1 MLTHGGRLGRTF
13 IAVALSFVLV
23 VDLATVATAQEVGP
37 LVREGQPVPQVHGVQ
52 SDQRGRW
59 VPEDPEGQR
68 DPRVRLASREH
79 GDSVVQPEPGESPG
93 SLVRT

>member
-1 MLTHGGRLGRTF
+1 M
-13 IAVALSFVLV
+13 VAGSAEPSSLWRCRSSWWWTLP
-23 VDLATVATAQEVGP
+23 LWQRPRRWGP